1 MRLKQQPYSYLQ
13 DPSVPAFDAGEVFTV
28 MDAHC
33 ALCARGAAWI
43 ARHDKAHEFMI
54 VPMQSDAGAAL
65 FSHYGL
71 DPDDPASWLYVENGN
86 AYSSLD
92 ALIRVGARL
101 GGVWK
106 GLALLRILPSPIQDA
121 LYRWVA
127 RNRYRMFGTTDLCNM
142 PNPEVQKR
150 LMQ

>member
-1 MRLKQQPYSYLQ
+1 MRLKQQPYSYLH
-13 DPSVPAFDAGEVFTV
+13 DPSVPAFEAGDVFTV

-43 ARHDKAHEFMI
+43 SRYDKAHEFKI
-54 VPMQSDAGAAL
+54 VPMQSDVGAAL
-65 FSHYGL
+65 FSHFGL
-71 DPDDPASWLYVENGN
+71 DPNDPASWLYVENGN

-127 RNRYRMFGTTDLCNM
+127 RNRYRMFGTTDLCNL

-150 LMQ
+150 LLQ